1 MGGRDASAPARWPGT
16 PALRYGL
23 TFFPAMSVGETTDI
37 ARMAEDLGYDDLWIL
52 DQSFHHDPFL
62 LLAACA
68 AATSSI
74 RLGVAVT
81 NPVARH
87 PVQIARAAATLG
99 ELSDG
104 RFVLGIGAGNRARV
118 LPALGLPLDL
128 AAARISE
135 AIDTCR
141 RLLAGEEV
149 SMRGRTLEL
158 DGVRLESGPTPVPIF
173 VGSRGRAVLRI
184 AGAKADGAFVEAMF
198 TPEGIAYALGEIQ
211 AGARMA
217 GRDMSSVE
225 VVAWQALR
233 LSTTVAS
240 ADEQRYRIWAALL
253 IRSTRPDV
261 LEQLGIAAATIH
273 GVRTAFA
280 SGGEVAASA
289 LIPEADVARLVL
301 TGDPDG
307 IAAQL
312 AAVENRGIDSVSII
326 GFGNTDVVQDT
337 FRRFAVDVMARS
349 AR

>member
-1 MGGRDASAPARWPGT
+1 
-16 PALRYGL
+16 
-23 TFFPAMSVGETTDI
+23 MSVAETIDI
-37 ARMAEDLGYDDLWIL
+37 ARLAEDLGYDDLWIL

-81 NPVARH
+81 NPVTRH

-99 ELSDG
+99 EISGG
-104 RFVLGIGAGNRARV
+104 RFVLGIGAGNRTRV
-118 LPALGLPLDL
+118 LPALGLPTDL

-135 AIDTCR
+135 AIDACR

-149 SMRGRTLEL
+149 TMRGRTLAL
-158 DGVRLESGPTPVPIF
+158 DGVRLESGRSRPVPIF
-173 VGSRGRAVLRI
+173 VGSRGPAVLRI

-198 TPEGIAYALGEIQ
+198 TPEGMAYALGEIQ
-211 AGARMA
+211 AGAREA
-217 GRDMSSVE
+217 GRDVESVE

-240 ADEQRYRIWAALL
+240 ADEQRYRTWAALL
-253 IRSTRPDV
+253 MRSTRPEV
-261 LEQLGIAAATIH
+261 LERLGIALAT
-273 GVRTAFA
+273 VRAVREAFS
-280 SGGEVAASA
+280 SGGEIAAGA
-289 LIPEADVARLVL
+289 LVPEGDLARLVL
-301 TGDPDG
+301 TGDPD
-307 IAAQL
+307 AVASQL
-312 AAVENRGIDSVSII
+312 GVVRDHGIDTVSII

-337 FRRFAVDVMARS
+337 LRRFALDVMARS